1 MVADFLEKNV
11 EEAEIWIVNLVRN
24 ANIEA
29 KIDSEKGV
37 IVILKSSI
45 DYYEQVKII
54 FKIKLFI

>member
-1 MVADFLEKNV
+1 MVADFLDKNV
-11 EEAEIWIVNLVRN
+11 EEAEIWFVNLVRN

-45 DYYEQVKII
+45 DYYE
-54 FKIKLFI
+54 